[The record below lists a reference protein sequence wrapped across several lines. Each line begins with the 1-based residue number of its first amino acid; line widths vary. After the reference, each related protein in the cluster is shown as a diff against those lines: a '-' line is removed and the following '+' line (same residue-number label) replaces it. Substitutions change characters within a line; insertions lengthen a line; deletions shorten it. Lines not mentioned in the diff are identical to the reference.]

1 MVEASKQIVA
11 GAAEN
16 TRSDIVKMLLE
27 ERVLEAL
34 FTEGEAQDLEGAL
47 LLLTQ
52 WLGRAFGLERDTGY
66 KPGQCLRVP
75 AASLQTF
82 DLRDGTV
89 PVSGIVSIQVEAA
102 GWKRDGNW
110 IVRPVATLVNGNLG
124 SGPSES

>member
-34 FTEGEAQDLEGAL
+34 FAEGEAQDLEGAL

-52 WLGRAFGLERDTGY
+52 WLRRAFGLERDTGY
-66 KPGQCLRVP
+66 KAGQRLRVQ
-75 AASLQTF
+75 AESLQTF
-82 DLRDGTV
+82 DLGDGVV
-89 PVSGIVSIQVEAA
+89 PASGAVSIQVEAA

-110 IVRPVATLVNGNLG
+110 IVRPVVTLVNGSLG
-124 SGPSES
+124 SGPASR